1 VIAWIRLTA
10 VTNSQD
16 ERAPE
21 HVGNNEE
28 GDHEIA
34 RRERND
40 RAGSDFRERTPSRG
54 ARRAEGGSVI
64 ALLEPRVSSR
74 AREADSPSE
83 GISSESRIAARLMS
97 ELGRGW
103 NVGSPRRSHLR

>member
-1 VIAWIRLTA
+1 
-10 VTNSQD
+10 
-16 ERAPE
+16 
-21 HVGNNEE
+21 
-28 GDHEIA
+28 
-34 RRERND
+34 
-40 RAGSDFRERTPSRG
+40 
-54 ARRAEGGSVI
+54 VI

-83 GISSESRIAARLMS
+83 GISSESGIAARLMS